1 MTMLRGNER
10 AERINAL
17 KSEGKSVSDIAK
29 ELGVSKPTVY
39 NTLKGGT
46 KRKTATRKTTPRQ
59 LTSSAISILDGQPIG
74 KPIEDA
80 LGMVSILQTGNGQAY
95 VQMRVESSQVARIV
109 SKIFA

>member
-1 MTMLRGNER
+1 MTTLRGNER

-17 KSEGKSVSDIAK
+17 KNEGKSVADIAK

-46 KRKTATRKTTPRQ
+46 KRKTTTRKTTPK
-59 LTSSAISILDGQPIG
+59 TISILDRQPIG
-74 KPIEDA
+74 KPLEGA

-95 VQMRVESSQVARIV
+95 VQMRVESDQVARIV